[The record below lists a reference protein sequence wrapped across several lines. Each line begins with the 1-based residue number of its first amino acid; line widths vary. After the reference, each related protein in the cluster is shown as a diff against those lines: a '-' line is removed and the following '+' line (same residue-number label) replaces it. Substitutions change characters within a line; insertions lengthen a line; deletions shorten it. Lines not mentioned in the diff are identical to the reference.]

1 MHIDVYTDGS
11 CLGNPGP
18 GGYAFIF
25 VHNNE
30 EIARDFGSSY
40 NTTNNQME
48 LTAVIKALELLKQ
61 LNDPNISYSVY
72 TDSSYVVNAF
82 REHWIQKWE
91 RNGWRTST
99 GAKVKNKELWESL
112 VSLTR
117 ELNPTFIHVK
127 GHNGDKFNEICDKLA
142 VNAASSV
149 KR

>member
-1 MHIDVYTDGS
+1 MHINVYTDGS

-18 GGYAFIF
+18 GGYAFVF
-25 VHNNE
+25 VHNNK
-30 EIARDFGSSY
+30 EIAGGSGSSY
-40 NTTNNQME
+40 STTNNQME

-82 REHWIQKWE
+82 KEHWIQKWE

-99 GAKVKNKELWESL
+99 GTKVKNKELWESL

-142 VNAASSV
+142 VNAANSV

>member
-18 GGYAFIF
+18 GGYVFVF

-30 EIARDFGSSY
+30 EIARSSGSSY
-40 NTTNNQME
+40 STTNNQME

-61 LNDPNISYSVY
+61 LNDQNISYSVY

-82 REHWIQKWE
+82 KEYWIQKWE

-99 GAKVKNKELWESL
+99 GTKVKNKEL
-112 VSLTR
+112 
-117 ELNPTFIHVK
+117 
-127 GHNGDKFNEICDKLA
+127 
-142 VNAASSV
+142 
-149 KR
+149 